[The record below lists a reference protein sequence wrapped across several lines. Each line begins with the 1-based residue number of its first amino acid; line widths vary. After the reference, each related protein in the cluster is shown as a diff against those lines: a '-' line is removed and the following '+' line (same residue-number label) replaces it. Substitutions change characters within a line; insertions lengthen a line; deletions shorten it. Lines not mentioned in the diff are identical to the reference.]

1 MSDLLSSPQDNLK
14 KTQRRVFLILAVL
27 AIGFFGI
34 LLRAW
39 TLQMTQGDYY
49 REQSESNR
57 VREVFIQPKRGK
69 ILDRTGKVLVN
80 SVPGFTLYLVPEDFK
95 DRDFVINRISEVVG
109 FTAEEIEKKINQRES
124 TPYLPVKIKDGLT
137 LREVALIEE
146 DQTSLAGARVE
157 VEYERNYVYGRLAA
171 HLLGY
176 VSEISE
182 KQLDLPE
189 NENAPQGTLV
199 GQYGVEKKYDA
210 ILRGEPGE
218 KGIEVDALG
227 HEIKVLHVREP
238 HGAKDLYLT
247 IDLDTQKA
255 AEEAL
260 GDEVG
265 AIVALDP
272 NTGGVLAM
280 VSHPEFEPQALSGRI
295 SQKDWDVILKDP
307 FKPLNN
313 RAIQGTYPP
322 GSVFKVVMSVA
333 ALEANEIEPGH
344 LADCKGFLPFGKKIF
359 RDWKRGGHG
368 FVDMHRAI
376 VESCDVYYYR
386 LGQQIGIDT
395 ISDQAHR
402 FGLGKVTGID
412 LPGEKEGLIPSQE
425 WKLKA
430 RKEPWYEGE
439 TLSVSIGQ
447 GYVSFTPLQAAV
459 MMSQIAN
466 GGFRYQPRVLQSV
479 YDRESGKVDQVS
491 TVLQEKMEIS
501 PRTLKTVRQAL
512 RGVVHE
518 PHGTAGAAKSEFF
531 ETAGKTGTAQVIAAK
546 AGIGGNLNAKTLSK
560 LFQDHAWFVAYAP
573 FDAPRIVIAVLVEH
587 GGHGGSTAAPLA
599 KKVFEAYLKRDQT

>member
-272 NTGGVLAM
+272 NTVGVLAM

>member
-95 DRDFVINRISEVVG
+95 DRDFVVNRISEVVG

-260 GDEVG
+260 GDEAG

-439 TLSVSIGQ
+439 TLSVAIGQ

-491 TVLQEKMEIS
+491 TVLQEKMEVS

-546 AGIGGNLNAKTLSK
+546 AGIGGNLNNKTLSK

-587 GGHGGSTAAPLA
+587 GGHGGSSAAPLA